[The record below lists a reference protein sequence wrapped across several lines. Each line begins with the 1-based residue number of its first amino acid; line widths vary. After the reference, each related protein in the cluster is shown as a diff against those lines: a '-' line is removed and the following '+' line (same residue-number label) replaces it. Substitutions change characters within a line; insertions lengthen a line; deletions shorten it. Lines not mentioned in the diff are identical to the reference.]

1 MHWLDEILPEGEK
14 VDTRF
19 FNLVELTNEYK
30 FNAIYD
36 LIYDIDANVNV
47 YMDKVEIASLKIEAR
62 EGMTDEKFF
71 EVVKDLRKKRIAPP
85 PKAVWEMGQKEMAKH
100 IMNICKTKDDE

>member
-36 LIYDIDANVNV
+36 LIYDIDANVKV

-62 EGMTDEKFF
+62 EGMTDVRFF
-71 EVVKDLRKKRIAPP
+71 EVVNDLRKKRIAPP
-85 PKAVWEMGQKEMAKH
+85 PKAVWELNQKELAKH
-100 IMNICKTKDDE
+100 IQSFCR